1 MKKSKEIIHD
11 LWDAMKHTNI
21 RINRFQGEEEKE
33 EAGRLYQ
40 EIRTQMM
47 KMLWN

>member
-21 RINRFQGEEEKE
+21 RINRLESKKYNKLATKKKQ
-33 EAGRLYQ
+33 
-40 EIRTQMM
+40 TQI
-47 KMLWN
+47 

>member
-1 MKKSKEIIHD
+1 MKKSKEILHD

-21 RINRFQGEEEKE
+21 RINRFLGEEKE

-40 EIRTQMM
+40 EIRT
-47 KMLWN
+47 